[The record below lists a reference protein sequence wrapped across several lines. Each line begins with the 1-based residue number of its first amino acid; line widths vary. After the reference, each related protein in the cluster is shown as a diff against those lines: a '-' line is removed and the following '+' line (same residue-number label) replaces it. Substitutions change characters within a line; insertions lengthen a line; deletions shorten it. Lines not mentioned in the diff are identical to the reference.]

1 MEGLDAVVSLPAL
14 PMPRPRA
21 RATNI
26 IKVVSVVNT
35 TEEVTEHVPN
45 GFEIVVQKLSI
56 LIVDDSS
63 ANRSGHIYEQWSLR
77 LKKKMT

>member
-1 MEGLDAVVSLPAL
+1 MEGIDAVVSLPAL
-14 PMPRPRA
+14 PMPRPRV

-26 IKVVSVVNT
+26 VKVVPLNT

-45 GFEIVVQKLSI
+45 GFETVVQKVSI

-63 ANRSGHIYEQWSLR
+63 ANRSGHIHEWSLR
-77 LKKKMT
+77 LKKMT

>member
-26 IKVVSVVNT
+26 VKVVPVNT
-35 TEEVTEHVPN
+35 TEEVSEHVPN
-45 GFEIVVQKLSI
+45 GFETVVQKLSI

-63 ANRSGHIYEQWSLR
+63 ANRSGHIHEWSLR
-77 LKKKMT
+77 LMKKMT

>member
-1 MEGLDAVVSLPAL
+1 MEGIDAVVSLPAL
-14 PMPRPRA
+14 PMPRPRV

-26 IKVVSVVNT
+26 VKVVPLNT

-45 GFEIVVQKLSI
+45 GFETVVQKLSI

-63 ANRSGHIYEQWSLR
+63 ANRSGHIHEWSLR
-77 LKKKMT
+77 LMKKMT